1 LIKKGALHARRTL
14 RTLVNVGGTNKKS
27 KSIGVQRLIEKY
39 SGLRK
44 LHRKEGVSVSTFNHR
59 KARKDRISDFYLL
72 TEQSLTL
79 VFVIIMYIFVV
90 STTSLQL

>member
-1 LIKKGALHARRTL
+1 MLEGLL

-39 SGLRK
+39 TGLRK
-44 LHRKEGVSVSTFNHR
+44 LHR
-59 KARKDRISDFYLL
+59 KARKDRISDFYFL

-79 VFVIIMYIFVV
+79 VFAIMYIFVV
-90 STTSLQL
+90 SATSLQLYYI